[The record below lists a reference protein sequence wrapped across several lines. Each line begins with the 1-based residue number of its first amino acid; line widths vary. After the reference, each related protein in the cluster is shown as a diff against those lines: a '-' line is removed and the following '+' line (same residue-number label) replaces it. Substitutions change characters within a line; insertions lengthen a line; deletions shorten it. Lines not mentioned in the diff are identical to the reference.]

1 MTSLWMQWRI
11 SHRQS
16 KIMLTD
22 KERGIIM
29 KWYNVE
35 LKEGDRER
43 FRYWLKDNGIKYEA
57 SGVGFGWTHFEVYC
71 DTETAHKADAFL
83 STL

>member
-1 MTSLWMQWRI
+1 MFLWKTMQNNR
-11 SHRQS
+11 R
-16 KIMLTD
+16 
-22 KERGIIM
+22 EFIM

-43 FRYWLKDNGIKYEA
+43 FRHWLKKNGIKYEA

-71 DTETAHKADAFL
+71 DTETVGKADAFL